1 VAVQVALKSAAGVT
15 DGNLE
20 QATPGEAKVARL
32 RTKPESIPAPASV
45 GDAARETNG
54 ITSRLVLLYV
64 DRVGGREA
72 VDQVLARCGM
82 SDRRDDLLNEN
93 YWFSYDR
100 KIALFEAAS
109 DVLGDPNV
117 MLSIASHAL
126 ALNVGG
132 GLKVAL
138 RALGSPRLV
147 YQNIVRANAKF
158 SGSHSMELLD
168 VGPRHAVISYSDLT
182 PARRYHQLD
191 CQYNRGM
198 LACVPEL
205 FGLGPAHVEHQ
216 ICGCKGGPACVYAL
230 RWESGTNE
238 LRFALG
244 AALVGGGA
252 LAGTAIFDPL
262 LLPVG
267 AAVAG
272 AAAVAAWMR
281 AAHQA
286 RTVRRQLGE
295 EAREQSELAERLI
308 ASLQDLV
315 SELRLDEVLAK
326 ITANAQAAV
335 VGKEFALMVND
346 GDGPRCQSYT
356 SLPLSAVSM
365 LESWAQSMASGEHPV
380 TVDDVR
386 VAPGLARLAG
396 AVEPSFGSICAAP
409 LVFRGRHLGVLVAL
423 ATQPRTFLPRDVDL
437 IQSYA
442 AQAAIALANA
452 RMYQEL
458 EELASRDHLT
468 GLLNLREFHESLTR
482 ELARCKRYGGRF
494 SVVLFDLNRFKEVN
508 DSRGHAE
515 GDRVLKEAGGAFART
530 CRSSDLAFRVGG
542 DEFAYILPESGTDAA
557 TAAAA
562 RARAALGSM
571 PERLD
576 CSYGIT
582 AWPNDG
588 PERAKLLEAADGRLY
603 EMKRERRP
611 DGPARIL

>member
-1 VAVQVALKSAAGVT
+1 M
-15 DGNLE
+15 
-20 QATPGEAKVARL
+20 ARL
-32 RTKPESIPAPASV
+32 RTKPKEREAVASTT
-45 GDAARETNG
+45 DARRETNG
-54 ITSRLVLLYV
+54 LTSRLVLLYV
-64 DRVGGREA
+64 EQVGGVDAVDRVLE
-72 VDQVLARCGM
+72 RCDM
-82 SDRRDDLLNEN
+82 SDRRDELLDEN
-93 YWFSYDR
+93 YWFSYDG

-109 DVLGDPNV
+109 EVLGDPNV
-117 MLSIASHAL
+117 MLSAAGQAL

-168 VGPRHAVISYSDLT
+168 VGPRHAVISYADLT
-182 PARRYHQLD
+182 PARRYHELD

-198 LACVPEL
+198 LARVPEL
-205 FGLGPAHVEHQ
+205 FGLGPAHVEHH
-216 ICGCKGGPACVYAL
+216 ICGCSGGPACIYSL
-230 RWESGTNE
+230 RWESGANE
-238 LRFALG
+238 IRFALG
-244 AALVGGGA
+244 AAAVGGGA
-252 LAGTAIFDPL
+252 LAGTAVFDPA

-272 AAAVAAWMR
+272 ASAVAAGMR

-286 RTVRRQLGE
+286 RTVRRQLE
-295 EAREQSELAERLI
+295 AEAREQSDLADRLV

-335 VGKEFALMVND
+335 VGKEFALMVDD

-356 SLPLSAVSM
+356 SLPLSSVSI
-365 LESWAQSMASGEHPV
+365 LESWAQGAMGSGEHPV
-380 TVDDVR
+380 TVDDVMT
-386 VAPGLARLAG
+386 VPGLARLAG
-396 AVEPSFGSICAAP
+396 GVEPSFGSICGAP
-409 LVFRGRHLGVLVAL
+409 LIFRGGRLGVLVAL

-442 AQAAIALANA
+442 ALAAVALANA

-468 GLLNLREFHESLTR
+468 GLLNLREFHEALTR
-482 ELARCKRYGGRF
+482 ELERCKRYGGRF
-494 SVVLFDLNRFKEVN
+494 SVVLFDLNRFKAVN
-508 DSRGHAE
+508 DSHGHAE
-515 GDRVLKEAGGAFART
+515 GDRVLKEAGATFART

-542 DEFAYILPESGTDAA
+542 DEFAYILPESDSEAA
-557 TAAAA
+557 QAAAS
-562 RARAALGSM
+562 RAREALAAL
-571 PERLD
+571 PEELD

-582 AWPNDG
+582 VWPNDG
-588 PERAKLLEAADGRLY
+588 PERAKLLETADNRLY
-603 EMKRERRP
+603 AMKGARRAN
-611 DGPARIL
+611 GPANVL

>member
-1 VAVQVALKSAAGVT
+1 
-15 DGNLE
+15 
-20 QATPGEAKVARL
+20 VARL
-32 RTKPESIPAPASV
+32 RAKPESIATVAIPTEAR
-45 GDAARETNG
+45 RETNG
-54 ITSRLVLLYV
+54 ITSRLVLLYAEQ
-64 DRVGGREA
+64 VGGEDA
-72 VDQVLARCGM
+72 VQRVLAHCGM
-82 SDRRDDLLNEN
+82 GDRREQLLDEN
-93 YWFSYDR
+93 YWFSYEK

-109 DVLGDPNV
+109 EVLEDPNV
-117 MLSIASHAL
+117 MLHVASRAL
-126 ALNVGG
+126 DLNVGG

-158 SGSHSMELLD
+158 SGSHAMELLD

-182 PARRYHQLD
+182 DERRYHELD

-216 ICGCKGGPACVYAL
+216 VCGCSGGPACIYGL
-230 RWESGTNE
+230 RWESGANE

-252 LAGTAIFDPL
+252 LAGTAAFDPA

-267 AAVAG
+267 AAIAG
-272 AAAVAAWMR
+272 VAAVTAWMR
-281 AAHQA
+281 ADHQA
-286 RTVRRQLGE
+286 RAVRRQLE
-295 EAREQSELAERLI
+295 AEAREQSEVAERLI
-308 ASLQDLV
+308 ASLKDLV

-335 VGKEFALMVND
+335 VGKEFALLVDD
-346 GDGPRCQSYT
+346 GEGPRCQSYT
-356 SLPLSAVSM
+356 RLPLGAVSV
-365 LESWAQSMASGEHPV
+365 LESWAQGVAAVEGPV
-380 TVDDVR
+380 TVDDVLTS
-386 VAPGLARLAG
+386 PDLARLA
-396 AVEPSFGSICAAP
+396 ADAELPFGSICAAP
-409 LVFRGRHLGVLVAL
+409 LVFRGRHQGLLVAL

-442 AQAAIALANA
+442 AQAAVALANA

-482 ELARCKRYGGRF
+482 ELERCKRYGGRF
-494 SVVLFDLNRFKEVN
+494 SVVLFDLNRFKAVN
-508 DSRGHAE
+508 DSHGHAE
-515 GDRVLKEAGGAFART
+515 GDRVLREAGGAFART

-542 DEFAYILPESGTDAA
+542 DEFAYILPESGEEAA
-557 TAAAA
+557 MAAAGRV
-562 RARAALGSM
+562 RAELASM

-582 AWPNDG
+582 VWPEDG
-588 PERAKLLEAADGRLY
+588 PERARLLEAADRRLY
-603 EMKRERRP
+603 EMKRERGE
-611 DGPARIL
+611 DPAGLSA

>member
-1 VAVQVALKSAAGVT
+1 M
-15 DGNLE
+15 
-20 QATPGEAKVARL
+20 ARL
-32 RTKPESIPAPASV
+32 RAKPKATEAVASTA
-45 GDAARETNG
+45 DERRETNG
-54 ITSRLVLLYV
+54 LTSRLVLLYV
-64 DRVGGREA
+64 EQIGGADA
-72 VDQVLARCGM
+72 VDQVLERCGM
-82 SDRRDDLLNEN
+82 SDRRDELLDEN
-93 YWFSYDR
+93 YWFSYDG

-109 DVLGDPNV
+109 EVLGDPNV
-117 MLSIASHAL
+117 MLSAAGQAL

-168 VGPRHAVISYSDLT
+168 VGTRHAVISYADLT
-182 PARRYHQLD
+182 PARRYHELD

-198 LACVPEL
+198 LARVPEL
-205 FGLGPAHVEHQ
+205 FGLGPAHVEHH
-216 ICGCKGGPACVYAL
+216 ICGCSGGPACIYSL
-230 RWESGTNE
+230 RWESGANE
-238 LRFALG
+238 IRFALG
-244 AALVGGGA
+244 AAAVGGGA
-252 LAGTAIFDPL
+252 LAGTAMFDPA

-272 AAAVAAWMR
+272 ASAVAAGVR

-286 RTVRRQLGE
+286 RAVRRQL
-295 EAREQSELAERLI
+295 EAEAHEQSDLADRLV

-335 VGKEFALMVND
+335 VGKEFALMVDD

-356 SLPLSAVSM
+356 SLPLSAVSI
-365 LESWAQSMASGEHPV
+365 LESWAQGAMGSGDYPV
-380 TVDDVR
+380 TVDDVMT
-386 VAPGLARLAG
+386 VPGLARLAG
-396 AVEPSFGSICAAP
+396 SVEPSFGSICGAP
-409 LVFRGRHLGVLVAL
+409 LIFRGRRLGVLVAL

-442 AQAAIALANA
+442 ALAAVALANA

-468 GLLNLREFHESLTR
+468 GLLNLREFHEALTR
-482 ELARCKRYGGRF
+482 ELERCKRYGGRF
-494 SVVLFDLNRFKEVN
+494 SVVLFDLNRFKAVN
-508 DSRGHAE
+508 DSHGHAE
-515 GDRVLKEAGGAFART
+515 GDRVLKEAGAAFART

-542 DEFAYILPESGTDAA
+542 DEFAYILPESDSEAA
-557 TAAAA
+557 LAAAA
-562 RARAALGSM
+562 RAREALAAT
-571 PERLD
+571 PEELD

-582 AWPNDG
+582 VWPNDG
-588 PERAKLLEAADGRLY
+588 PERARLLETADNRLY
-603 EMKRERRP
+603 EMKRARRAK
-611 DGPARIL
+611 GPANVL